1 MAQQAGHV
9 LQAAFAT
16 VAADCV
22 RISRLGGEIR
32 RDGAVEYLVA
42 LPVWQIL
49 SGEAHQRAT

>member
-1 MAQQAGHV
+1 MNVRHV

-32 RDGAVEYLVA
+32 TTAGY
-42 LPVWQIL
+42 
-49 SGEAHQRAT
+49 SQR